1 MEMRQVNNHKVY
13 RANRN
18 RVFQYILRHDLTT
31 RSEIAHALNLS
42 MPTIIN
48 IVKSLMDD
56 GLVYEAGAAQ
66 SNGGRKAVTLSCN
79 TRARVSVGMDITLH
93 HISVVFVDIK
103 GAVIL
108 KEKTVRPFER
118 SGEYYAFLARLI
130 DRCMLSHDIDPAL
143 ILGVGISVP
152 GRLSGD
158 SRTLL
163 YSHVL
168 NESNMLCSEL
178 ESCIPF
184 PCRFCNDANAA
195 ALAELWNNH
204 SIGTAVYLSVS
215 DSVGGAVIINDVLYT
230 GENQLAGEFGHMTLV
245 EDGKPCYCG
254 KRGCADAYCAA
265 SSLSALAEGKLD
277 AFFSLLRQNHAPATQ
292 AWQAYL
298 ANLSILINNL
308 RMAFDCPVILG
319 GYIGEY
325 IEPYIDALREMA
337 GRRNTFFADAS
348 YIRAA
353 TFQHE
358 PSAVGAALL
367 FIEPFIA
374 QI

>member
-1 MEMRQVNNHKVY
+1 
-13 RANRN
+13 
-18 RVFQYILRHDLTT
+18 
-31 RSEIAHALNLS
+31 
-42 MPTIIN
+42 MPTVIN

-56 GLVYEAGAAQ
+56 GFVYEAGAAE
-66 SNGGRKAVTLSCN
+66 SNGGRKAVTLACN
-79 TRARVSVGMDITLH
+79 TRARLSVGIDITLH
-93 HISVVFVDIK
+93 HISVVFVDMK
-103 GAVIL
+103 GAAIF
-108 KEKTVRPFER
+108 KQKTAIPFER
-118 SGEYYAFLARLI
+118 TGEYYAFLARFI
-130 DRCMLSHDIDPAL
+130 DGCMLSHGIDPAL
-143 ILGVGISVP
+143 ILGVGVSVP

-168 NESNMLCSEL
+168 NESDMLCAEL
-178 ESCIPF
+178 EAYLPF

-230 GENQLAGEFGHMTLV
+230 GGNQLAGEFGHMTLV
-245 EDGKPCYCG
+245 DGGKPCYCG
-254 KRGCADAYCAA
+254 KRGCADAYCSA
-265 SSLSALAEGKLD
+265 SSLSSLTDGKLD
-277 AFFSLLRQNHAPATQ
+277 AFFALLRQNHAA
-292 AWQAYL
+292 ANESWQAYL
-298 ANLSILINNL
+298 QNLSILINNL

-325 IEPYIDALREMA
+325 IEPYIDALRGMA
-337 GRRNTFFADAS
+337 GRRNTFSQDAS
-348 YIRAA
+348 YIKAA